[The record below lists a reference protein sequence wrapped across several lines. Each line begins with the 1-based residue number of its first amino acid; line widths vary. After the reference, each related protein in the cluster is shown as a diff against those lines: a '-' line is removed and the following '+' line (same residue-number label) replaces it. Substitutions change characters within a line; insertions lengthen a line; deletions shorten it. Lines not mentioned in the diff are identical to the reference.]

1 MKRHLAA
8 IGAITAISAAGFTGV
23 QIASAATDTT
33 STNPMTS
40 LVDAV
45 STKFNLNKTE
55 VQAVFDE
62 QRSVMEA
69 EREAEVKE
77 QIAQLVSDGK
87 LTKDQADKLTAKRA
101 ELKAERETN
110 RDEHQALTADERK
123 AVVAEHKTELDAWF
137 NETGI
142 DTQYRY
148 LLTGGHGRGGQGGLG
163 FGTMKQG
170 GAEATESTQ

>member
-23 QIASAATDTT
+23 QIASATTDAP
-33 STNPMTS
+33 SNNPMTS

-69 EREAEVKE
+69 EREAEFKE
-77 QIAQLVSDGK
+77 QVAQLVSDGK
-87 LTKDQADKLTAKRA
+87 LTQDQADKLTAKRA
-101 ELKAERETN
+101 ELKTERDAN
-110 RDEHQALTADERK
+110 RNAHQALTADERK
-123 AVVAEHKTELDAWF
+123 AKMAEHKAELDAWF
-137 NETGI
+137 EETGI

-148 LLTGGHGRGGQGGLG
+148 LLMGGHGRGGHGGLG

-170 GAEATESTQ
+170 AAEATESTQ